1 MNNILLFVLLT
12 VVVLVNAYF
21 TYRRAEG
28 VDKQG
33 RILLAASQ
41 LLYLVIIAV
50 VFGLGWIFKVTG
62 VAAKLQ
68 AGGASWPVYIG
79 SIVIVAVVVAAL
91 VFFKS
96 RLEKKIRAE
105 HEL

>member
-1 MNNILLFVLLT
+1 MNNLLLFALLS
-12 VVVLVNAYF
+12 VVVLVNVYF

-28 VDKQG
+28 VDRQG
-33 RILLAASQ
+33 KVLLAASQ

-50 VFGLGWIFKVTG
+50 VFGLGWLLKVTG
-62 VAAKLQ
+62 LAGKMQ

-79 SIVIVAVVVAAL
+79 SIIVVAAVVGAL

-96 RLEKKIRAE
+96 RLEKKIRADHAE
-105 HEL
+105 